1 MALMLAFSTVSV
13 AQERTNPMD
22 DKDRTEAPDE
32 SRSTPTLSQ
41 TQGTVVVTSAD
52 TVQYIKQN
60 EVQRPVDKTAKN
72 QEEDV
77 LSFHFLYYIIQ
88 KFKMSDLVDK

>member
-1 MALMLAFSTVSV
+1 
-13 AQERTNPMD
+13 MD
-22 DKDRTEAPDE
+22 DKDSTEAPDE
-32 SRSTPTLSQ
+32 SRSTPALTQ
-41 TQGTVVVTSAD
+41 AQGTAVATSAD

-60 EVQRPVDKTAKN
+60 EVQRPVDKTGKN